1 MSYDTDHVQNAGAG
15 RETII
20 GIHAFTELVDNT
32 ALASVYMAIRSAP
45 TATGPELVD
54 TADVSKKTVYEYLH
68 KLEQAGLISKV
79 DRRGSATVYAAE
91 DFELTL
97 TVRNITVSITP
108 ELVEVIARKD
118 EYPVIDRVLEDHGIV
133 TFALAHDLVKDHSE
147 GDVTTRQIASLTG
160 LSSGTTYDI
169 LEAIY
174 AIHCLGEND
183 SSPTTYTPEDFDDE
197 ESDSL
202 EISTDER

>member
-20 GIHAFTELVDNT
+20 GIHAFTELVNNT
-32 ALASVYMAIRSAP
+32 ALASVYTAIRNAP

-68 KLEQAGLISKV
+68 KLEQAGLISEV
-79 DRRGSATVYAAE
+79 DREGSATVYAAE

-97 TVRNITVSITP
+97 TVRDITVSITP
-108 ELVEVIARKD
+108 ELVEIIARKD

-133 TFALAHDLVKDHSE
+133 TVALAYDLVKYHSD

-174 AIHCLGEND
+174 AIHGLGEND
-183 SSPTTYTPEDFDDE
+183 SSPTMYTPEDFDDK

-202 EISTDER
+202 GISTDER